1 MGAETIVK
9 ILFEVVSRGIK
20 LYNEVQAD
28 TIDYKTLTPEQ
39 IEDLLMP
46 KGWVA
51 SEVRKAADAKA
62 DKEG

>member
-9 ILFEVVSRGIK
+9 ILFEVISRGVK

-28 TIDYKTLTPEQ
+28 TVDYKTLTPEQ
-39 IEDLLMP
+39 VEELLLP

-62 DKEG
+62 GL

>member
-9 ILFEVVSRGIK
+9 ILFEVISRGIK
-20 LYNEVQAD
+20 IYNEVQTDAV
-28 TIDYKTLTPEQ
+28 DYKTLTPEQ
-39 IEDLLMP
+39 IEELLLP

-62 DKEG
+62 GV

>member
-9 ILFEVVSRGIK
+9 ILFEVISRGVK
-20 LYNEVQAD
+20 LYNEVQTDAV
-28 TIDYKTLTPEQ
+28 DYKTLTPEQ
-39 IEDLLMP
+39 IEELLLP

-62 DKEG
+62 GL